1 MATDEIAFI
10 DLSDMTKERPR
21 AILPQ
26 SKHASICQ
34 LHFPEPILISWYTG
48 GDLT

>member
-1 MATDEIAFI
+1 MATDEIALI
-10 DLSDMTKERPR
+10 QRLSDMTKVWPT

-34 LHFPEPILISWYTG
+34 LHFPQAHPYQLAYCW
-48 GDLT
+48 